1 MVRRTKEDAL
11 TTRQELLDAA
21 ERLFSE
27 KGVSNTSMNQVAEAA
42 GVTRGAIYHHFENK
56 LDLIDALMERVR
68 LPVDDM
74 RDELERTYHGDP
86 VSLLRARCLHIIG
99 QVQDD
104 PHTQALVNILLHK
117 CEYVDDAL
125 PIHLRH
131 LSGRNACIIE
141 CVALVDKAKQQD
153 LIDEKYDSKSC
164 VVALFSLVDGLMYN
178 WLLDRD
184 YFDLSATAL
193 QAIDTYLAGLKPRG
207 A

>member
-74 RDELERTYHGDP
+74 RDELAQTYHGDP

-131 LSGRNACIIE
+131 LSGRNACISE
-141 CVALVDKAKQQD
+141 CVALADKAKQQG

-184 YFDLSATAL
+184 YFDLSTTAL
-193 QAIDTYLAGLKPRG
+193 QAIDTFLAGLKPRG

>member
-1 MVRRTKEDAL
+1 VVRRTKEDAL
-11 TTRQELLDAA
+11 TTRLALLDAA

-68 LPVDDM
+68 LPVDEM
-74 RDELERTYHGDP
+74 RDELAQTYNGNP
-86 VSLLRARCLHIIG
+86 ISLLRARCLHIIG

-131 LSGRNACIIE
+131 LGGRNACVTE
-141 CVALVDKAKQQD
+141 CIALADRAKKQG
-153 LIDEKYDSKSC
+153 LIDEKYDSKAT
-164 VVALFSLVDGLMYN
+164 VMALFSLVDGLMYN
-178 WLLDRD
+178 WLLDRS
-184 YFDLSATAL
+184 YFDLGDTAV
-193 QAIDTYLAGLKPRG
+193 QAIDTFLAGLKPRG
-207 A
+207 T

>member
-1 MVRRTKEDAL
+1 VVRRTKEDAL
-11 TTRQELLDAA
+11 TTRSALLDAA

-27 KGVSNTSMNQVAEAA
+27 RGVSNTSMNQVAEAA
-42 GVTRGAIYHHFENK
+42 GVTRGAIYHHFHNK

-68 LPVDDM
+68 LPVDEM
-74 RDELERTYHGDP
+74 RDELAQTYQCDP
-86 VSLLRARCLHIIG
+86 VSHLRARCLHIVG
-99 QVQDD
+99 QVYDD

-131 LSGRNACIIE
+131 LGGRNACITE
-141 CVALVDKAKQQD
+141 CVLLAEKGKEQG
-153 LIDEKYDSKSC
+153 LIDEKYDSKAA
-164 VVALFSLVDGLMYN
+164 VIGLFSLVDGIMYN
-178 WLLDRD
+178 WLLDQT
-184 YFDLSATAL
+184 YFDLMQAAN

>member
-42 GVTRGAIYHHFENK
+42 GVTRGAIYHHFQNK

-68 LPVDDM
+68 LPVDEM
-74 RDELERTYHGDP
+74 RDELARTYDGDP
-86 VSLLRARCLHIIG
+86 VSLLRARCLHIIN
-99 QVQDD
+99 QVQHDS
-104 PHTQALVNILLHK
+104 HMQALVNILLHK

-131 LSGRNACIIE
+131 LSGRNACITE
-141 CVALVDKAKQQD
+141 CIVLADKAKEQR
-153 LIDEKYDSKSC
+153 LIDQKFDSKAAI
-164 VVALFSLVDGLMYN
+164 VALFSLVDGLMYN

-184 YFDLSATAL
+184 YFDLTGTAV
-193 QAIDTYLAGLKPRG
+193 QAIDAYLAGLQPRDK
-207 A
+207 

>member
-1 MVRRTKEDAL
+1 VVRRTKEDAL

-74 RDELERTYHGDP
+74 RDELAQTYHGDP

-131 LSGRNACIIE
+131 LSGRNSCISE
-141 CVALVDKAKQQD
+141 CVALADKAKQQG
-153 LIDEKYDSKSC
+153 LIDERYDSKSC

-184 YFDLSATAL
+184 YFDLSTTAL

>member
-131 LSGRNACIIE
+131 LSGRNACITE
-141 CVALVDKAKQQD
+141 CVALADKAKQQGS
-153 LIDEKYDSKSC
+153 IDEKYDSKSC

>member
-11 TTRQELLDAA
+11 TTRGELLDAA

-27 KGVSNTSMNQVAEAA
+27 KGVSSTSMNQVAEAA
-42 GVTRGAIYHHFENK
+42 EVTRGAIYHHFQNK

-68 LPVDDM
+68 LPVDEM
-74 RDELERTYHGDP
+74 RDELAQTYQGDP
-86 VSLLRARCLHIIG
+86 ISLLRARCLHIIG

-131 LSGRNACIIE
+131 LGGRNACITE
-141 CVALVDKAKQQD
+141 CILLADKAKTQG
-153 LIDEKYDSKSC
+153 LVDEKYDSKAA
-164 VVALFSLVDGLMYN
+164 VIGLFSLVDGLLYN
-178 WLLDRD
+178 WLLDQD
-184 YFDLSATAL
+184 YFDLSQTAT